1 MKPGGFDERSVQMT
15 DQYRRVA
22 SPMSGA
28 DALLWTVGRDPV
40 LRPTILAVMVLDSS
54 PRWADVRER
63 VVALVEAV
71 PRLRSRVAMR
81 PFGCRREFAT
91 DDNFD
96 LDSHLHRTGLP
107 NGATLRHVLDLAQ
120 TMASTGFDAERPP
133 WEAVMVEGVDGS
145 GSALVVKLHHALI
158 DGVGGVAVLAHLLDH
173 AARPTPERDP
183 VPGGKGKRPIP
194 GYLRHVPTPGRMAE
208 VALYSCV
215 HPLEQV
221 ENVMATATSV
231 ARLLAPAGRPLSP
244 LMTKRSDKRGCEVLD
259 LDPQVLRGAAR
270 AMGGTLNDVFVA
282 SVVLGL
288 ARYHEHHGVRID
300 GLRALMPINVRS
312 SDDPLAGNHFVPAR
326 FVVPVHTDPAEC
338 VQEIHAIA
346 ASWKNA
352 PGLAMNEVLATGL
365 DALPDPV
372 VTALWGSM
380 LKGDDF
386 CVTNVPGPAFE
397 AYLVGSRISQMY
409 AFAPPS
415 GAATNVSLITL
426 SDRAC
431 VGIVTDME
439 AIPDSSE
446 LAGCLAEGFD
456 EVGGLRRGPE

>member
-1 MKPGGFDERSVQMT
+1 MS
-15 DQYRRVA
+15 DQSRRA
-22 SPMSGA
+22 NSPMSGA

-40 LRPTILAVMVLDSS
+40 LRPTILAVMVLDSP
-54 PRWADVRER
+54 PRWADVRAR
-63 VVALVEAV
+63 MAALVDAV
-71 PRLRSRVAMR
+71 PRLRSCVAMR
-81 PFGCRREFAT
+81 PFGCRREFVV
-91 DDNFD
+91 DDGFD
-96 LDSHLHRTGLP
+96 LDSHLHRTSLP
-107 NGATLRHVLDLAQ
+107 AGATLRHVLDLAQ
-120 TMASTGFDAERPP
+120 TMASAGFDAERPP

-145 GSALVVKLHHALI
+145 SAALVVKLHHALV

-173 AARPTPERDP
+173 AGRPSPERDP
-183 VPGGKGKRPIP
+183 VTGGRGKRPRP
-194 GYLRHVPTPGRMAE
+194 VFLRHVPTPRRMGE
-208 VALYSCV
+208 VALYSCG
-215 HPLEQV
+215 HPLRQM
-221 ENVMATATSV
+221 ENVVATATSV

-244 LMTKRSDKRGCEVLD
+244 LMTKRSDRRGCEVLD

-288 ARYHEHHGVRID
+288 ARYHERHGVRID
-300 GLRALMPINVRS
+300 GLRALMPINVRAS
-312 SDDPLAGNHFVPAR
+312 GDPLAGNHFVPAR
-326 FVVPVHTDPAEC
+326 FIVPVYTDPARC
-338 VQEIHAIA
+338 VREVHAIA
-346 ASWKNA
+346 ASWKTA

-397 AYLVGSRISQMY
+397 AYLAGSRISQMY

-426 SDRAC
+426 PDRAC
-431 VGIVTDME
+431 VGIVTDVE
-439 AIPDSSE
+439 AIPDSAE
-446 LAGCLAEGFD
+446 LADCLAEGFD
-456 EVGGLRRGPE
+456 DVGGLRRGPEGTPS